1 MTLDRFVIDTN
12 IALYLLGD
20 RLNQSLPL
28 GVYFVSFITEME
40 LLSYPELTD
49 LQAKEIH
56 RFLNDL
62 TVVNLD
68 DEIKN
73 MAIEWRKRY
82 RLKLPDAIIAAT
94 SLSLGATLL
103 TNDQQLLKL
112 QDLPTQSLAISL

>member
-20 RLNQSLPL
+20 RLKQSLPL
-28 GVYFVSFITEME
+28 GIYFVSFITEME

-49 LQAKEIH
+49 SQAKEIH

-73 MAIEWRKRY
+73 LAIEWRKKY

>member
-20 RLNQSLPL
+20 RLKQSLPL
-28 GVYFVSFITEME
+28 GIYFVSFITEIE

-73 MAIEWRKRY
+73 LAIEWRKRY

>member
-20 RLNQSLPL
+20 RLKQSLPL
-28 GVYFVSFITEME
+28 GIYFVSFISEME

-49 LQAKEIH
+49 SQAKEIH

-73 MAIEWRKRY
+73 LAIEWRKRY

-112 QDLPTQSLAISL
+112 QELPTQSLAISL

>member
-20 RLNQSLPL
+20 RLKQSLPL
-28 GVYFVSFITEME
+28 GIYFVSFISEME

-49 LQAKEIH
+49 SQAKEIH

-68 DEIKN
+68 DEIKD

-112 QDLPTQSLAISL
+112 QELPTQSLAISL